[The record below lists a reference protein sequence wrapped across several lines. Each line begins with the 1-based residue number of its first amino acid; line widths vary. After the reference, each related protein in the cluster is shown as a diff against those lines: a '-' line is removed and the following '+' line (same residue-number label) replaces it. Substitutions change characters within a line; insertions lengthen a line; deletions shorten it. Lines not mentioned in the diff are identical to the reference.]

1 MGKKERQ
8 DGRVFVEGRTRQE
21 DSTAPKQEEQ
31 LLFLGGPH
39 NNQRE
44 ETDETSSKVIDIDLR
59 RLQPLYW
66 FHPLHF

>member
-44 ETDETSSKVIDIDLR
+44 ETDHA
-59 RLQPLYW
+59 LYSAGQ
-66 FHPLHF
+66 